1 MELDLKLDN
10 NLYKS
15 ISQGQKFKFLV
26 GENYHGLNHG
36 GTHCN
41 LSSKEGQDPSVQFSD
56 SLSQN
61 K

>member
-26 GENYHGLNHG
+26 GEKYHGLDHDD
-36 GTHCN
+36 THCN
-41 LSSKEGQDPSVQFSD
+41 SSSKEDQDLPVQFSD

>member
-15 ISQGQKFKFLV
+15 ISEGQKFKFLV
-26 GENYHGLNHG
+26 GEKYHGLDLG

-41 LSSKEGQDPSVQFSD
+41 SSSKEDQDSPVQFSD
-56 SLSQN
+56 SLSQD